1 MDNHVHVWGKIHRNV
16 TCCKLLRSI
25 PVLDEFAPQMLRS
38 DATAVKYPAAHASHL
53 GWAMLVTWI
62 YSPGG
67 HVTCFREAVQES
79 VLLLLSDIKALK
91 NPLGHTLQ
99 SV

>member
-1 MDNHVHVWGKIHRNV
+1 MR
-16 TCCKLLRSI
+16 
-25 PVLDEFAPQMLRS
+25 DELAPQLLRS

-67 HVTCFREAVQES
+67 HVTFFRVAMQES
-79 VLLLLSDIKALK
+79 VLLLLSDVKALK
-91 NPLGHTLQ
+91 NPLAHVLQ

>member
-1 MDNHVHVWGKIHRNV
+1 MLE
-16 TCCKLLRSI
+16 TLRSI
-25 PVLDEFAPQMLRS
+25 PVLDAFVPQMLRS

-53 GWAMLVTWI
+53 GWAMLVTWM

-67 HVTCFREAVQES
+67 HVTCFREAAQES